1 MPSQNTLV
9 WAGAAASAIVVAGA
23 SALYWTHP
31 GFLWWNAA
39 EAPVVASAPAGP
51 EPRSAP
57 AEAKRPAAPA
67 APPTVNAAA
76 PPTVNAAAP
85 PAPGAPADKAPAQA
99 AKAPAQAA
107 AAPTPL
113 KPSFDVVNV
122 DPSGDAVIAGRAAP
136 NAKVELRDA
145 GKTLAV
151 ATADGEGQFVIIP
164 PAALAPG
171 DHSLSLAANAD
182 KPDPAISSP
191 VAVSVPAPPEAKV
204 AAAPSPPAAE
214 APAPT
219 ASPSTA
225 APTSAPS
232 QQAMRIVATPPSP
245 PGARVAIRS
254 VEADAVGGLIARG
267 SAEPNATVRLYL
279 NDADVADAKTKADGR
294 WSLTI
299 EHGMTPGAYL
309 MRADEINP
317 GHATVVASADTPFD
331 YPDMSTPAPPAST
344 PAPPAAAAAPS
355 SSAQQPSAASPA
367 DPVIESVQ
375 TKRIATGHTLWE
387 LSRNYYGD
395 PTRYPEIYDANKW
408 EIHNPNLIYP
418 GQVVVVPKSEP
429 KP

>member
-23 SALYWTHP
+23 SALYWSHP

-39 EAPVVASAPAGP
+39 VAPVVASAPA
-51 EPRSAP
+51 EPKPQSAP
-57 AEAKRPAAPA
+57 AEPKPPPAPA
-67 APPTVNAAA
+67 APLTPAA
-76 PPTVNAAAP
+76 PPAVKAAAP
-85 PAPGAPADKAPAQA
+85 PAPGAPAPADKAPAQA

-107 AAPTPL
+107 ATPTPL

-151 ATADGEGQFVIIP
+151 ATADNAGQFVIIP

-191 VAVSVPAPPEAKV
+191 VAVSVPAAPAAKLAATPSAQEAK
-204 AAAPSPPAAE
+204 AAAPA
-214 APAPT
+214 
-219 ASPSTA
+219 ASPM
-225 APTSAPS
+225 SAPS
-232 QQAMRIVATPPSP
+232 QQAMRTVATSPST

-254 VEADAVGGLIARG
+254 VEADAVGGLIAKG

-279 NDADVADAKTKADGR
+279 NDANVADATTEADGR

-299 EHGMTPGAYL
+299 KHGMTPGNYL

-317 GHATVVASADTPFD
+317 GQATVVASANTPFD
-331 YPDMSTPAPPAST
+331 YPDTSTPAPSAST
-344 PAPPAAAAAPS
+344 AAPPAAAAAPS
-355 SSAQQPSAASPA
+355 ASAEPSPAPASPA
-367 DPVIESVQ
+367 DPVIDSVQ
-375 TKRIATGHTLWE
+375 TKRVAVGHTLWG

-395 PTRYPEIYDANKW
+395 PTRYPEIYQANKW

>member
-39 EAPVVASAPAGP
+39 VAPVVASAPAQP
-51 EPRSAP
+51 KFRSAP
-57 AEAKRPAAPA
+57 AKLKPAAAPA
-67 APPTVNAAA
+67 APAVKAA
-76 PPTVNAAAP
+76 VP
-85 PAPGAPADKAPAQA
+85 PAPGALAPVDKAAA
-99 AKAPAQAA
+99 RTAKAPAQASA
-107 AAPTPL
+107 AATPL

-191 VAVSVPAPPEAKV
+191 VAVSVPAPPAAKAAPAPSPHEAKAAEP
-204 AAAPSPPAAE
+204 AAAPM
-214 APAPT
+214 
-219 ASPSTA
+219 
-225 APTSAPS
+225 SAPS
-232 QQAMRIVATPPSP
+232 QQAMRTVATPPAT

-254 VEADAVGGLIARG
+254 VEADAAGGLIARG

-279 NDADVADAKTKADGR
+279 NDADVADARTQADGR

-299 EHGMTPGAYL
+299 RRGMTPGNYL
-309 MRADEINP
+309 MRADEITP
-317 GHATVVASADTPFD
+317 GQATVVASANTPFD
-331 YPDMSTPAPPAST
+331 YPDMSA
-344 PAPPAAAAAPS
+344 PAPPAAAAAAPAAAAPS
-355 SSAQQPSAASPA
+355 ASVERSSAASPA
-367 DPVIESVQ
+367 DPVIDSVQ
-375 TKRIATGHTLWE
+375 TKRVAVGHTLWG

-395 PTRYPEIYDANKW
+395 PTRYPEIYEANKW

>member
-39 EAPVVASAPAGP
+39 VAPVVASAPAEP
-51 EPRSAP
+51 KPRSAP
-57 AEAKRPAAPA
+57 AERKPPAAPA
-67 APPTVNAAA
+67 APAAK
-76 PPTVNAAAP
+76 AA
-85 PAPGAPADKAPAQA
+85 APGAPAPADKAAVQA
-99 AKAPAQAA
+99 AKAA
-107 AAPTPL
+107 AAPTPV

-191 VAVSVPAPPEAKV
+191 VAVSVPAPPAAKV
-204 AAAPSPPAAE
+204 AATPSAPEAKAAAPAA
-214 APAPT
+214 
-219 ASPSTA
+219 SPM
-225 APTSAPS
+225 SAPS
-232 QQAMRIVATPPSP
+232 QQAMRTVATPPST

-254 VEADAVGGLIARG
+254 VEADAAGGLIARG

-279 NDADVADAKTKADGR
+279 NDADVADARTQADGR

-299 EHGMTPGAYL
+299 QHGMTPGAYL
-309 MRADEINP
+309 MRADEISP
-317 GHATVVASADTPFD
+317 GHATVVASANTPFD
-331 YPDMSTPAPPAST
+331 YPDMSTPAPTAST
-344 PAPPAAAAAPS
+344 TAPLAAAAAPS
-355 SSAQQPSAASPA
+355 SSAEQPSAASPA
-367 DPVIESVQ
+367 DPVIDSVQ
-375 TKRIATGHTLWE
+375 TKRVAIGHTLWG
-387 LSRNYYGD
+387 LSRSYYGD
-395 PTRYPEIYDANKW
+395 PTRYPEIYEANKW

>member
-39 EAPVVASAPAGP
+39 APVVASAPA
-51 EPRSAP
+51 ELKPRSAP
-57 AEAKRPAAPA
+57 AEPKPPAAPA
-67 APPTVNAAA
+67 AKAAA
-76 PPTVNAAAP
+76 PAAP
-85 PAPGAPADKAPAQA
+85 APADKAAVQA
-99 AKAPAQAA
+99 AKAA
-107 AAPTPL
+107 AAPTPV

-171 DHSLSLAANAD
+171 DHSLSLTANAD
-182 KPDPAISSP
+182 KPDPAVSSP
-191 VAVSVPAPPEAKV
+191 VAVSVPAPPAAKV
-204 AAAPSPPAAE
+204 ATAPSQPEAKAA
-214 APAPT
+214 
-219 ASPSTA
+219 ASP
-225 APTSAPS
+225 PSAPS
-232 QQAMRIVATPPSP
+232 QQAMRTVATPPST

-279 NDADVADAKTKADGR
+279 NDADVADARTEADGR

-299 EHGMTPGAYL
+299 EHGMTPGNYL
-309 MRADEINP
+309 MRADEIGP
-317 GHATVVASADTPFD
+317 GHATVVASANTPFD
-331 YPDMSTPAPPAST
+331 YPDMSTAAPPASP
-344 PAPPAAAAAPS
+344 PAPLPPAAAPS
-355 SSAQQPSAASPA
+355 SSAEQPSAASPA
-367 DPVIESVQ
+367 DPVIDSVQ
-375 TKRIATGHTLWE
+375 TKRVAVGHTLWG
-387 LSRNYYGD
+387 LSKSYYGD
-395 PTRYPEIYDANKW
+395 PTHYPVIYEANKW